1 MINIVIT
8 DDHPMMVEGLK
19 NILAAEPDF
28 KVLDDFT
35 DGRSTLD
42 QIKRIQP
49 DLLLLDINLPDT
61 NSIELVASLKKRCP
75 QMKIIAISV
84 HNEYAVINSML
95 NEGADGYIQ
104 KNAAGKEIIAGVRS
118 VCKGERFLCTK
129 TALKMAR
136 KEDVGLQNVPKL
148 TRREKEILMEAIK
161 GSTTV
166 QIAETLFISHHTVE
180 SHRKNLIE
188 KFGVKSVA
196 SVIKL
201 ALEYGIL
208 RD

>member
-1 MINIVIT
+1 MVNIVIT
-8 DDHPMMVEGLK
+8 DDHPMMLEGLK
-19 NILAAEPDF
+19 NILEAEPDF
-28 KVLDDFT
+28 RILDCFT
-35 DGRSTLD
+35 DGKSTLD
-42 QIKRIQP
+42 RIKRINP
-49 DLLLLDINLPDT
+49 DILLLDINLPDT
-61 NSIELVASLKKRCP
+61 NSIELVALFKKRCP
-75 QMKIIAISV
+75 HMKIVAISV
-84 HNEYAVINSML
+84 HNEYAVINSMITQ
-95 NEGADGYIQ
+95 GADGYIQ
-104 KNAAGKEIIAGVRS
+104 KNALGPEIIAGIRI
-118 VCKGERFLCTK
+118 VCQGELFLCAKTK
-129 TALKMAR
+129 LKMS
-136 KEDVGLQNVPKL
+136 KKDNIGLQNVPKL

-188 KFGVKSVA
+188 KFEVKSIA

>member
-1 MINIVIT
+1 MVNIVIT
-8 DDHPMMVEGLK
+8 DDHPMMLEGLK

-28 KVLDDFT
+28 KILDCFT
-35 DGRSTLD
+35 DGKSTLD
-42 QIKRIQP
+42 QIKHIQP
-49 DLLLLDINLPDT
+49 DILLLDINLPDT
-61 NSIELVASLKKRCP
+61 NSIELVALFKKRCP
-75 QMKIIAISV
+75 QMKIVAISV
-84 HNEYAVINSML
+84 HNEYAVINSMIT
-95 NEGADGYIQ
+95 EGADGYIQ
-104 KNAAGKEIIAGVRS
+104 KNASGAEIIAGIRS
-118 VCKGERFLCTK
+118 VYQGELFLCVKTK
-129 TALKMAR
+129 LKMSM
-136 KEDVGLQNVPKL
+136 KDDIGLQNVPKL

-188 KFGVKSVA
+188 KFEVKSIA

>member
-1 MINIVIT
+1 MVNIVIT
-8 DDHPMMVEGLK
+8 DDHPMMLEGLK

-28 KVLDDFT
+28 KILDCFT
-35 DGRSTLD
+35 DGKSTLD
-42 QIKRIQP
+42 RIKRIQP
-49 DLLLLDINLPDT
+49 DILLLDINLPDI
-61 NSIELVASLKKRCP
+61 NSIELVALFKKQCP
-75 QMKIIAISV
+75 QMKIVAISV
-84 HNEYAVINSML
+84 HNEYAVINSMIT
-95 NEGADGYIQ
+95 EGADGYIQ
-104 KNAAGKEIIAGVRS
+104 KNASGPEIIAGIRS
-118 VCKGERFLCTK
+118 VFQEELFLCAKTK
-129 TALKMAR
+129 LKMSK

-188 KFGVKSVA
+188 KFEVKSIA

>member
-1 MINIVIT
+1 MSRKENV
-8 DDHPMMVEGLK
+8 GLK
-19 NILAAEPDF
+19 
-28 KVLDDFT
+28 
-35 DGRSTLD
+35 
-42 QIKRIQP
+42 
-49 DLLLLDINLPDT
+49 
-61 NSIELVASLKKRCP
+61 
-75 QMKIIAISV
+75 
-84 HNEYAVINSML
+84 
-95 NEGADGYIQ
+95 
-104 KNAAGKEIIAGVRS
+104 
-118 VCKGERFLCTK
+118 
-129 TALKMAR
+129 
-136 KEDVGLQNVPKL
+136 NVPKL

-188 KFGVKSVA
+188 KFEVKSIT

>member
-1 MINIVIT
+1 MVNIVIT
-8 DDHPMMVEGLK
+8 DDHPMMLEGLK

-28 KVLDDFT
+28 KILDCFT
-35 DGRSTLD
+35 DGKSTLD
-42 QIKRIQP
+42 RIKRIQP
-49 DLLLLDINLPDT
+49 DILLLDINLPDT
-61 NSIELVASLKKRCP
+61 NSIELVALFKKRCP
-75 QMKIIAISV
+75 QMKIVAISV
-84 HNEYAVINSML
+84 HNEYAVINSMIT
-95 NEGADGYIQ
+95 EGADGYIQ
-104 KNAAGKEIIAGVRS
+104 KNASGPEIIAGIRS
-118 VCKGERFLCTK
+118 VFEGELFLCPKTK
-129 TALKMAR
+129 LKMSR
-136 KEDVGLQNVPKL
+136 KENVGLKNVPKL

-188 KFGVKSVA
+188 KFEVKSIT

>member
-1 MINIVIT
+1 MVNIVIT
-8 DDHPMMVEGLK
+8 DDHPMMLEGLK
-19 NILAAEPDF
+19 NILAAEADF
-28 KVLDDFT
+28 KILDCFT
-35 DGRSTLD
+35 DGKSTLD
-42 QIKRIQP
+42 HIKRIQP
-49 DLLLLDINLPDT
+49 DILLLDINLPDT
-61 NSIELVASLKKRCP
+61 NSIELVALFKKRCP
-75 QMKIIAISV
+75 NMKIVAISV
-84 HNEYAVINSML
+84 HNEYAVINSMIT
-95 NEGADGYIQ
+95 EGADGYIQ
-104 KNAAGKEIIAGVRS
+104 KNASGPEIIAGIRS
-118 VCKGERFLCTK
+118 VYKGELFLCAKTK
-129 TALKMAR
+129 LKMS
-136 KEDVGLQNVPKL
+136 KKDDNGLQNVPKL